1 VKDHL
6 ASFTPAWAGGC
17 NAAFAASHKNIR
29 LLKNGRECGVAIV
42 YETYQREAPAPL
54 RLLNG
59 TDQKRVV
66 AWRDGAAVNAMQFMA
81 HVRAVAA
88 LLPAAAAVNLCED
101 RYAFLVAFCAVVL
114 RGQTNLLPSSRA
126 PTAVDEVM
134 SAYPGCYALGDVD
147 LDRAPPGY
155 LRLPSLDAHPSPRTD
170 ADADDAWPVMI
181 PADQIVAIGYTSG
194 STGVPSANA
203 KTWQSF
209 HASNAG
215 NLAMLHAVVGER
227 FGVVATVPPQHMYGM
242 EMSVV
247 LPLLGGVGVHAGRP
261 FFPAD
266 VAAALASV
274 PVPRVLV
281 TTPVHLRALVD
292 SGITLPPIAAM
303 VSATAPMPLDLARAA
318 EQRFSAPLQEVF
330 GSTETCVFAS
340 RRPTVDEDWLLY
352 DGVTLHPQPD
362 GTTVDAPQLSA
373 AIALAD
379 IVSLSDGGRRFRLRG
394 RHADMLEIAGKRAS
408 LADLSRRLL
417 AIPGVLDG
425 VVVQLT
431 DGDTL
436 GVHRIAALAVA
447 PGLDEHGILDALRQ
461 AIDPVFLP
469 RPLRIVDALPRNETG
484 KLPRKALLELLQH
497 RDC

>member
-1 VKDHL
+1 V
-6 ASFTPAWAGGC
+6 
-17 NAAFAASHKNIR
+17 
-29 LLKNGRECGVAIV
+29 VIV
-42 YETYQREAPAPL
+42 YDTYQHEAPARLPL
-54 RLLNG
+54 LHPM
-59 TDQKRVV
+59 DADRVV
-66 AWRDGAAVNAMQFMA
+66 AWRGGKPVNARQFLA
-81 HVRAVAA
+81 HVRMVAA
-88 LLPAAAAVNLCED
+88 RLPAAAAVNLCED
-101 RYAFLVAFCAVVL
+101 RYAFLVAFCAVVM

-126 PTAVDEVM
+126 PQAVDEVM
-134 SAYPGCYALGDVD
+134 SAYPGCYALGEVA
-147 LDRAPPGY
+147 LALAPPRY
-155 LRLPSLDAHPSPRTD
+155 QQLPPLDALALDMTD
-170 ADADDAWPVMI
+170 AEEAWPLI
-181 PADQIVAIGYTSG
+181 PEDQIVAIGYTSG
-194 STGVPSANA
+194 STGTPSANK
-203 KTWQSF
+203 KTWGSF

-227 FGVVATVPPQHMYGM
+227 FDVVATVPPQHMYGM
-242 EMSVV
+242 ELSVV
-247 LPLLGGVGVHAGRP
+247 MPLLGNVGVHAGRP

-274 PVPRVLV
+274 PAPRVLV

-303 VSATAPMPLDLARAA
+303 VSATAPMPVALASAA
-318 EQRFSAPLQEVF
+318 EQRFGAPLQEVF

-340 RRPTVDEDWLLY
+340 RRPTVDEDWQLY
-352 DGVTLHPQPD
+352 DGVILHPQPD

-373 AIALAD
+373 PIGLAD

-408 LADLSRRLL
+408 LADLTRRLL

-425 VVVQLT
+425 VVVQLD

-447 PGLDEHGILDALRQ
+447 PSLDEHIILDALRT

-469 RPLRIVDALPRNETG
+469 RPLRLVAALPRNETG
-484 KLPRKALLELLQH
+484 KLPRSALLELLQH
-497 RDC
+497 RD